1 MAFPHHPTTC
11 RLKLYLYIFLG
22 SALFI
27 FSSPI
32 FSQSGEELLSQLFS
46 KMSSLES
53 IRANVSIN
61 GTTGL
66 LSYKHPHNLYLK
78 LSDGR
83 IISANGRSLWFY
95 NPARAIAGKQDLK
108 GSTGGLRG
116 LLSGYETITAS
127 GKVIKLQSEK
137 KTYEEIIVSLSP
149 DNVLKSIR
157 MKKRGDSDYYEISLS
172 GVQTDIGLPASI
184 FNYHPPSS
192 AQIVENPLNQ
202 RE

>member
-1 MAFPHHPTTC
+1 MAFLVSSTLSIYKTC
-11 RLKLYLYIFLG
+11 KYL
-22 SALFI
+22 ALSGILFG
-27 FSSPI
+27 FSLSLHA
-32 FSQSGEELLSQLFS
+32 QSGEELLSLLFS
-46 KMSSLES
+46 KMSSVES

-66 LSYKHPHNLYLK
+66 LSYKQPHNLYLK

-83 IISANGRSLWFY
+83 IISANGRFLWFY
-95 NPARAIAGKQDLK
+95 NPSRAIAGKQDLK
-108 GSTGGLRG
+108 GTSGGLRG

-127 GKVIKLQSEK
+127 GRVIRLQSEK
-137 KTYEEIIVSLSP
+137 KAYEEILVSLSP

-157 MKKRGDSDYYEISLS
+157 MKRRGDSEYYEISLS

>member
-1 MAFPHHPTTC
+1 MALPHHPTTC
-11 RLKLYLYIFLG
+11 NLKLYLYIFLG
-22 SALFI
+22 SALLTV
-27 FSSPI
+27 STPI

-61 GTTGL
+61 GTSGL
-66 LSYKHPHNLYLK
+66 LSYKQPHNLYLK

-83 IISANGRSLWFY
+83 IISANGRFLWFY

-108 GSTGGLRG
+108 GTTGGLRG

-157 MKKRGDSDYYEISLS
+157 MKRRGDSDYYEISLS

>member
-1 MAFPHHPTTC
+1 MVFRP
-11 RLKLYLYIFLG
+11 
-22 SALFI
+22 SALFHPGQFI
-27 FSSPI
+27 FSLFISL
-32 FSQSGEELLSQLFS
+32 SLSAQSGPDVLAAFLS

-53 IRANVSIN
+53 FRANVSIN

-66 LSYKHPHNLYLK
+66 LSYKPPHNLYLK

-83 IISANGRSLWFY
+83 IISANGKHLWFY
-95 NPARAIAGKQDLK
+95 NPSRAIAGKQDLK

-116 LLSGYETITAS
+116 LLSGYETITTMGQS
-127 GKVIKLQSEK
+127 IKLESEK
-137 KTYEEIIVSLSP
+137 KTYQEILISLSP
-149 DNVLKSIR
+149 DNVLRSIR
-157 MKKRGDSDYYEISLS
+157 MKRMGGEPFEISFS